1 MARRVLRRHPWLRLP
16 GDGDQEVHMKGY
28 HGIKHN
34 LLVGTAFAMGVMG
47 WHGAAAAQAT
57 PPADQPAPEAKP
69 QEIVVTGSYL
79 GNIRQENRASPILA
93 VDNAAIARTGSS
105 SIGDLTRFI
114 PQNVGSTGGLQDLSK
129 GGADTRDTRSA
140 NLRGLG
146 AGSTLVLLNGR
157 RVTPQ
162 AGDDYVNLN
171 SLTPDIA
178 IQRVEVLLDGASST
192 YGADAVAGVFNV
204 LTDTKF
210 NGFKTSAQFTSIAD
224 SPAWN
229 VQAMMGVGND
239 RFHTVLS
246 ASYRFQDN
254 LQNSD
259 RAVTNFFNPT
269 AAGYPGSYL
278 LTGRPLT
285 ATGGH
290 VVINGNDYTAL
301 YDANKSATG
310 TLKVVDP
317 NCGADGTNSVY
328 SPTGGAAFGLG
339 NCLYNFQPKNPIRPR
354 ARSVNIHNDTTFE
367 INDANTLFAE
377 LSYYHQDSERF
388 GVPSYA
394 QNAGNATMPASNPYN
409 PFGVDVLFYGRA
421 IGAQG
426 FPGGYEYRVMR
437 DTVNQQH
444 HVLGARGNLVGR
456 WKYLATATYSASQT
470 IARDRDTDMNM
481 FQAALR
487 GYGGPNCNTNFL
499 GGGSGAVPGKGSCL
513 YYSPFQ
519 ANLSQMDPS
528 LIYNLQSDVFTDFKR
543 EYYIAEAVVNG
554 PLASIAGHEIN
565 VALGAQYRR
574 EKSTTNYSD
583 LLLSGYGGFLGKHL
597 NTAFSREVKS
607 VFAEANY
614 QPIDSLT
621 LNVAGRYEDAGGYS
635 KAVPKVAAN
644 WHPVDWFSLR
654 GSYSKA
660 FQAPSLANGSASLIG
675 TNVVNVTDPVD
686 GTTSFRTIQ
695 TYGNPNLKP
704 QSSTVYNLGATF
716 VPTRGA
722 RFSIDYWK
730 YQFNNQIS
738 TQNPQQV
745 VNTAPNGAAVLRDPL
760 TGTLQSVV
768 VTSFNAPSGT
778 KTSGIDI
785 QGQYAFDAG
794 QLHLTLRDT
803 LTYLLAYDVD
813 TGILRR
819 DANGN
824 ITGSVVYDGVG
835 YRNAFVQ
842 SPTSS
847 SAAPRW
853 RSVAGIDAGYGPHT
867 LSLTWRYTAG
877 VKDDY
882 GQSLNTSGTGAVV
895 PAVTTKVSAFSV
907 FDAQYSLNFGH
918 DYRYALT
925 LGMINIFNTA
935 PGFAKYNGYLPS
947 IADPFGRQVY
957 ARIAARF

>member
-1 MARRVLRRHPWLRLP
+1 MTGVYGTKHWLMA
-16 GDGDQEVHMKGY
+16 
-28 HGIKHN
+28 
-34 LLVGTAFAMGVMG
+34 GTALTIALTGLQG
-47 WHGAAAAQAT
+47 QAHAQAAPAAEQA
-57 PPADQPAPEAKP
+57 PPTEPKP
-69 QEIVVTGSYL
+69 QDIVVTGSYL
-79 GNIRQENRASPILA
+79 GNIRQENRASPVLA

-210 NGFKTSAQFTSIAD
+210 KGFKTSAQYTSMD
-224 SPAWN
+224 KSPAWN
-229 VQAMMGVGND
+229 VQAMLGVGSE

-259 RAVTNFFNPT
+259 RAVTNFVNNS
-269 AAGYPGSYL
+269 ASGYPGSYL

-301 YDANKSATG
+301 YDANKAANG
-310 TLKVVDP
+310 TLRVVDP
-317 NCGADGTNSVY
+317 NCGAAGTLSSY
-328 SPTGGAAFGLG
+328 APTGNAKFGLG

-354 ARSVNIHNDTTFE
+354 ARSINIHDDTTLE
-367 INDANTLFAE
+367 VNDANTIFAE
-377 LSYYHQDSERF
+377 ISYYHQDSERF

-394 QNAGNATMPASNPYN
+394 QTAGNATMPASNPYN

-421 IGAQG
+421 IGQQG
-426 FPGGYEYRVMR
+426 FPGGYDYRVMR

-444 HVLGARGNLVGR
+444 YVLGGRGSLIGR
-456 WKYLATATYSASQT
+456 WKYLATLTYSGSQT
-470 IARDRDTDMNM
+470 IARDRDTDMNL

-487 GYGGPNCNTNFL
+487 GYGGANCNANFT
-499 GGGSGAVPGKGSCL
+499 GAASGAVAGAGNCY
-513 YYSPFQ
+513 YYSPFESD
-519 ANLSQMDPS
+519 LSKMNPS
-528 LIYNLQSDVFTDFKR
+528 LIANLQSDVFTDFKR
-543 EYYIAEAVVNG
+543 QYYIAEAVANG
-554 PLASIAGHEIN
+554 PLTTIAGHEIA

-574 EKSTTNYSD
+574 ETSTTTYSD
-583 LLLSGYGGFLGKHL
+583 LLLSGYAGFLGKHL
-597 NTAFSREVKS
+597 NTSFAREVKS
-607 VFAEANY
+607 VFLEANY

-621 LNVAGRYEDAGGYS
+621 LNGAARYEDAGGYS
-635 KAVPKVAAN
+635 KLVPKIAAN
-644 WHPVDWFSLR
+644 FRPVEWFSLR

-660 FQAPSLANGSASLIG
+660 FQAPALANGSASLIG

-686 GTTSFRTIQ
+686 STTSFRTIQ

-704 QSSTVYNLGATF
+704 QSSTVYNIGATF
-716 VPTRGA
+716 VPTRRG
-722 RFSIDYWK
+722 RISLDYWK

-745 VNTAPNGAAVLRDPL
+745 VNTAPTGSAVVRDPL
-760 TGTLQSVV
+760 TGTLQSVN

-778 KTSGIDI
+778 KTAGLDL
-785 QGQYAFDAG
+785 QGQYGFDAG
-794 QLHLTLRDT
+794 PVKLTLRDT
-803 LTYLLAYDVD
+803 LTWLLSYDVD
-813 TGILRR
+813 TGTLLR

-824 ITGSVVYDGVG
+824 VTGSVVYDGVG
-835 YRNAFVQ
+835 YRNAFNQ
-842 SPTSS
+842 SPTTA

-853 RSVAGIDAGYGPHT
+853 RSVAGVDASYGRHM
-867 LSLTWRYTAG
+867 LSLTWRYTSG

-882 GQSLNTSGTGAVV
+882 GQNLNTSGTGTVV
-895 PAVTTKVSAFSV
+895 PNVTARVASFSV
-907 FDAQYSLNFGH
+907 FDAQYSLNFGK
-918 DYRYALT
+918 DDRYDLT
-925 LGMINIFNTA
+925 LGMINIFDKA
-935 PGFAKYNGYLPS
+935 PGAALYNGYLPS
-947 IADPFGRQVY
+947 IADPFGRQLY
-957 ARIAARF
+957 ARVSAKF

>member
-1 MARRVLRRHPWLRLP
+1 MTGVYKARHWLMA
-16 GDGDQEVHMKGY
+16 
-28 HGIKHN
+28 
-34 LLVGTAFAMGVMG
+34 GTALAIGIDG
-47 WHGAAAAQAT
+47 LQGQACAQAV
-57 PPADQPAPEAKP
+57 PAADQAQAGEPKP
-69 QEIVVTGSYL
+69 QDIVVTGSYL
-79 GNIRQENRASPILA
+79 GNIRQENRASPVLA
-93 VDNAAIARTGSS
+93 VDNAAIERTGAS

-210 NGFKTSAQFTSIAD
+210 KGLKTSAQYTGMAS

-229 VQAMMGVGND
+229 VQAMLGLGND

-259 RAVTNFFNPT
+259 RAVTNFVNNS
-269 AAGYPGSYL
+269 ASGYPGSYL

-285 ATGGH
+285 STGGH
-290 VVINGNDYTAL
+290 VIINGNDYTAL
-301 YDANKSATG
+301 YDANKAANG

-317 NCGADGTNSVY
+317 NCGAAGTNSTY
-328 SPTGGAAFGLG
+328 APTGSATFGLG

-354 ARSVNIHNDTTFE
+354 ARSINIHDDTTLE
-367 INDANTLFAE
+367 VNDANTLFAE
-377 LSYYHQDSERF
+377 ISYYHQDSERF

-394 QNAGNATMPASNPYN
+394 QTAGNATMPASNPYN

-421 IGAQG
+421 IGQQG
-426 FPGGYEYRVMR
+426 FPGGYDYRVMR

-444 HVLGARGNLVGR
+444 YVLGGRGNLIGR
-456 WKYLATATYSASQT
+456 WKYLATLTYSGSQT
-470 IARDRDTDMNM
+470 IARDRDTDMNL
-481 FQAALR
+481 FQAALK
-487 GYGGPNCNTNFL
+487 GYGGANCNANFT
-499 GGGSGAVPGKGSCL
+499 GAASGAVAGAGNCY
-513 YYSPFQ
+513 YYSPFESD
-519 ANLSQMDPS
+519 LSNMNPS
-528 LIYNLQSDVFTDFKR
+528 LIANLQSDVFTDFKR
-543 EYYIAEAVVNG
+543 QYYIAEAVVNG
-554 PLASIAGHEIN
+554 PLARIAGHEIA
-565 VALGAQYRR
+565 VAVGAQYRR
-574 EKSTTNYSD
+574 ETSTTTYSD
-583 LLLSGYGGFLGKHL
+583 LLLSGYAGFLGKHL
-597 NTAFSREVKS
+597 NTSFAREVKS
-607 VFAEANY
+607 VFVEANY

-621 LNVAGRYEDAGGYS
+621 LNGAARYEDAGGYS
-635 KAVPKVAAN
+635 KLVPKIAAN
-644 WHPVDWFSLR
+644 FRPLEWLSLR

-675 TNVVNVTDPVD
+675 TNVVNITDPVD

-704 QSSTVYNLGATF
+704 QSSTVYNIGATF
-716 VPTRGA
+716 VPTRRA
-722 RFSIDYWK
+722 RISLDYWN

-745 VNTAPNGAAVLRDPL
+745 VNTAPNGGAVIRDPL
-760 TGTLQSVV
+760 TGTLQSVEV
-768 VTSFNAPSGT
+768 SSFNAPSGT
-778 KTSGIDI
+778 KTAGLDL
-785 QGQYAFDAG
+785 QGQYGFDAG
-794 QLHLTLRDT
+794 PVKLTLRDT
-803 LTYLLAYDVD
+803 LTWLLTYDVD
-813 TGILRR
+813 TGTLLR

-824 ITGSVVYDGVG
+824 VTGSVVYNGVG
-835 YRNAFVQ
+835 YRNAFNQ
-842 SPTSS
+842 SPTTS

-853 RSVAGIDAGYGPHT
+853 RSVAGVDAAVGRHM
-867 LSLTWRYTAG
+867 LSLTWRYTSG

-882 GQSLNTSGTGAVV
+882 GQNLNTTGTGTVV
-895 PAVTTKVSAFSV
+895 PNVTARVSSFSV
-907 FDAQYSLNFGH
+907 FDAQYSLNFGK
-918 DYRYALT
+918 DRRYDLT
-925 LGMINIFNTA
+925 LGMINIFDKA
-935 PGFAKYNGYLPS
+935 PGAALYNGYLPS

-957 ARIAARF
+957 ARISAKF

>member
-1 MARRVLRRHPWLRLP
+1 MTGVFGTKHWLMA
-16 GDGDQEVHMKGY
+16 
-28 HGIKHN
+28 
-34 LLVGTAFAMGVMG
+34 GTALTIGITGLQGQAC
-47 WHGAAAAQAT
+47 AQAA
-57 PPADQPAPEAKP
+57 PAADQVQASEPKP
-69 QEIVVTGSYL
+69 QDIVVTGSYL

-93 VDNAAIARTGSS
+93 VDNAAIERTGSS

-129 GGADTRDTRSA
+129 GGADSRDTRSA

-210 NGFKTSAQFTSIAD
+210 KGFKTSAQYTSID
-224 SPAWN
+224 KSPAWN
-229 VQAMMGVGND
+229 VQAMLGLGSD

-259 RAVTNFFNPT
+259 RAVTNFVNNT
-269 AAGYPGSYL
+269 ASGYPGSYL

-290 VVINGNDYTAL
+290 VVIGGNDYTAL
-301 YDANKSATG
+301 YDANKAANG

-317 NCGADGTNSVY
+317 NCGAAGTNSVY
-328 SPTGGAAFGLG
+328 SPTGGATFGLG

-354 ARSVNIHNDTTFE
+354 ARSINIHDDTTFE
-367 INDANTLFAE
+367 ITDANTLFAE
-377 LSYYHQDSERF
+377 ISYYHQDSDRF

-409 PFGVDVLFYGRA
+409 PFGVNVLFYGRA

-426 FPGGYEYRVMR
+426 FPGGYDYRVMR

-444 HVLGARGNLVGR
+444 YVLGGRGSLIGR
-456 WKYLATATYSASQT
+456 WKYLATLTYSASQT
-470 IARDRDTDMNM
+470 IARDRDTDMNL

-499 GGGSGAVPGKGSCL
+499 GGASGAVAGQGSCL
-513 YYSPFQ
+513 YYSPLQ

-528 LIYNLQSDVFTDFKR
+528 LIYNLQSDVFTDYKR
-543 EYYIAEAVVNG
+543 QYYIAEAVANG
-554 PLASIAGHEIN
+554 PLASINGHEIA
-565 VALGAQYRR
+565 VAIGAQYRR
-574 EKSTTNYSD
+574 ETSTTTYSD

-597 NTAFSREVKS
+597 NTSFAREVKS

-614 QPIDSLT
+614 EPIDSLT
-621 LNVAGRYEDAGGYS
+621 LNAAARYEDAGGYS
-635 KAVPKVAAN
+635 KLVPKVAVN
-644 WHPVDWFSLR
+644 FRPVDWFSLR

-660 FQAPSLANGSASLIG
+660 FQAPTLANGSASLIG

-704 QSSTVYNLGATF
+704 QSSTVYNIGATF
-716 VPTRGA
+716 VPTRRA
-722 RFSIDYWK
+722 RISLDYWN

-745 VNTAPNGAAVLRDPL
+745 VNTAPNGSAVIRDPL
-760 TGTLQSVV
+760 TGGLQSVLV
-768 VTSFNAPSGT
+768 SSFNAPSGT
-778 KTSGIDI
+778 KTAGLDL
-785 QGQYAFDAG
+785 QGQYGFDAG
-794 QLHLTLRDT
+794 PVKLTLRDT
-803 LTYLLAYDVD
+803 LTWLLTYDVD
-813 TGILRR
+813 TGVLLR
-819 DANGN
+819 DAGGN
-824 ITGSVVYDGVG
+824 VTGSVVYNGVG
-835 YRNAFVQ
+835 YRNAFNQ

-853 RSVAGIDAGYGPHT
+853 RSVAGVDASYGRHT
-867 LSLTWRYTAG
+867 LSLTWRYTSG

-882 GQSLNTSGTGAVV
+882 GQNINTTGTGAVL
-895 PAVTTKVSAFSV
+895 PNVTAKVASFSV
-907 FDAQYSLNFGH
+907 FDAQYSLNFGK
-918 DYRYALT
+918 DNRYDLA
-925 LGMINIFNTA
+925 LGMINIFDKA
-935 PGFAKYNGYLPS
+935 PGAALYNGYLPS
-947 IADPFGRQVY
+947 IADPFGRQMY
-957 ARIAARF
+957 ARVSAKF